1 MSVKKLQ
8 KPTFQLPK
16 LNLNLNLKDVGLKK
30 MSEKDINKEVK
41 EEIGEKLKAI
51 KESEA
56 KYKKQI
62 EIETSANFYFQVV
75 FESPDQLKEFLK
87 EKKITLEYGD
97 FAFYD
102 KIKDRF
108 K

>member
-8 KPTFQLPK
+8 KTFQLPK
-16 LNLNLNLKDVGLKK
+16 LNLNLNLQGGESKK
-30 MSEKDINKEVK
+30 MSEKDINQEVK
-41 EEIGEKLKAI
+41 EEIGEKLKEI
-51 KESEA
+51 KANEA

-87 EKKITLEYGD
+87 EKNIKLEYND
-97 FAFYD
+97 FVFYD
-102 KIKDRF
+102 KIKDHF